1 MKFDYKKDIS
11 PKYILIFLSVIC
23 IALTIVSAFFPDV
36 LKPVKEYTGELITP
50 MQQGVND
57 IGKWVEKKIEVFG
70 DVEEL
75 RAENTKLKGQVTN
88 LQNEVG
94 KQEAEL
100 AELQTL
106 RDLYDLDELY
116 PDYEKTAARVF
127 SVNSSGWF
135 NEFYID
141 KGLNDGIYEGCNVL
155 CDEGLLG
162 IVVESYDDYAR
173 VRAIIDDRANVTG
186 EIGGAGYLCTVE
198 GSLQTMEN
206 GYLLAT
212 DIDKNAVISEGDKVI
227 TSNVSD
233 RYLYGLTI
241 GYVTSIEQDSNNLT
255 QTAKITPTV
264 NFTDIK
270 DVLVILD
277 RKQEVNY

>member
-173 VRAIIDDRANVTG
+173 VRAIIDDRANVTV
-186 EIGGAGYLCTVE
+186 EIGGAGL
-198 GSLQTMEN
+198 G
-206 GYLLAT
+206 
-212 DIDKNAVISEGDKVI
+212 
-227 TSNVSD
+227 
-233 RYLYGLTI
+233 R
-241 GYVTSIEQDSNNLT
+241 
-255 QTAKITPTV
+255 
-264 NFTDIK
+264 
-270 DVLVILD
+270 
-277 RKQEVNY
+277 